1 MSDANC
7 TDEGLSTVD
16 SVEGVCVRISRD
28 ITFDRI
34 FNYENLYGKKWRGGN
49 P

>member
-16 SVEGVCVRISRD
+16 SVGESLCSIIFCSNFEGYY
-28 ITFDRI
+28 F
-34 FNYENLYGKKWRGGN
+34 
-49 P
+49 